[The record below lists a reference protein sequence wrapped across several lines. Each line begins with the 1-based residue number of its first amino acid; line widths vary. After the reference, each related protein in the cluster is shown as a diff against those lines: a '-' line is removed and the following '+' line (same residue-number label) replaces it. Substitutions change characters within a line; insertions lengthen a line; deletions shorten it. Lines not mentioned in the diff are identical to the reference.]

1 MISMKKKR
9 VLRSVLATTICTV
22 TIASVSTPVYSA
34 PSSKE
39 LENTT
44 SNLKG
49 ELKDLNSQLNTLSKE
64 LDDTSTQIE
73 DLSAKVEKSK
83 LDLASVQLDEEAQYD
98 SMKDRIKF
106 MYEGGTSSLIEI
118 LLTSE
123 NMGDFLNKAEYVA
136 TISDYD
142 RSMLNQLQEVRA
154 SVEKKQEELQQ
165 QQSKLSGL
173 QKTLTSKREEL
184 NSKISSTSGEL
195 ANYQAQ
201 LERAKAAEEALKV
214 AQNNAVSGSLQ
225 PEDKKTTNN
234 NNQTANNNN
243 NSNNNNSNN
252 NANKTTQPAQTTTNK
267 NTTTTTKPN
276 TTTTTTTN
284 TGNNNTSATPSSTT
298 DVALFAAILQC
309 EAGGYDGML
318 AVATVIMNRIAS
330 PAYPNNLHDVIY
342 QSGQFAPT
350 WNGSLNKVLKQGASS
365 TAYKVAQDA
374 LAGAR
379 HSAVI
384 NCLQFRSAST
394 GVSGVNVGGNVFF

>member
-39 LENTT
+39 LESTT

-49 ELKDLNSQLNTLSKE
+49 ELNDLNSQLATLSKE
-64 LDDTSTQIE
+64 LDDTSSQIE
-73 DLSAKVEKSK
+73 ELSAKVEKSK

-106 MYEGGTSSLIEI
+106 MYEGGTSSLLQI

-142 RSMLNQLQEVRA
+142 RSMLNQLQDVRK
-154 SVEKKQEELQQ
+154 SVEKKQEELEE

-201 LERAKAAEEALKV
+201 LERAKAAEEALKI
-214 AQNNAVSGSLQ
+214 AQNNAVSGSLKA
-225 PEDKKTTNN
+225 EDKKTETKTDTPA
-234 NNQTANNNN
+234 TASNNNN
-243 NSNNNNSNN
+243 NNNN

-276 TTTTTTTN
+276 TTTNTTTN
-284 TGNNNTSATPSSTT
+284 TGNNNTSSTPSSTS

-318 AVATVIMNRIAS
+318 AVATVIMNRVAS

-365 TAYKVAQDA
+365 TAYQVAQDA

>member
-39 LENTT
+39 LESTT

-49 ELKDLNSQLNTLSKE
+49 ELNDLNSQLATLSKE
-64 LDDTSTQIE
+64 LDDTSSQIE
-73 DLSAKVEKSK
+73 ELSAKVEKSK

-106 MYEGGTSSLIEI
+106 MYEGGTSSLLQI

-142 RSMLNQLQEVRA
+142 RSMLNQLQDVRK
-154 SVEKKQEELQQ
+154 SVEKKQEELEE

-201 LERAKAAEEALKV
+201 LERAKAAEEALKI
-214 AQNNAVSGSLQ
+214 AQNNAVSGSLKA
-225 PEDKKTTNN
+225 EDKKTETKTDT
-234 NNQTANNNN
+234 TATASNNNN
-243 NSNNNNSNN
+243 NNNN

-276 TTTTTTTN
+276 TPTNTTTN
-284 TGNNNTSATPSSTT
+284 TGNNNTSSTPSSTS

-318 AVATVIMNRIAS
+318 AVATVIMNRVAS

-365 TAYKVAQDA
+365 TAYQVAQNA

>member
-39 LENTT
+39 LESTT

-49 ELKDLNSQLNTLSKE
+49 ELNDLNSQLATLSKE
-64 LDDTSTQIE
+64 LDDTSSQIE
-73 DLSAKVEKSK
+73 ELSAKVEKSK
-83 LDLASVQLDEEAQYD
+83 LDLASVQLDEEVQYD

-106 MYEGGTSSLIEI
+106 MYEGGTSSLLQI

-142 RSMLNQLQEVRA
+142 RSMLNQLQDVRK
-154 SVEKKQEELQQ
+154 SVEKKQEELEE

-201 LERAKAAEEALKV
+201 LERAKAAEEALKI
-214 AQNNAVSGSLQ
+214 AQNNAVSGSLKA
-225 PEDKKTTNN
+225 EDKKTETKTDT
-234 NNQTANNNN
+234 TATASNNNN
-243 NSNNNNSNN
+243 NNNNN

-276 TTTTTTTN
+276 TTTNTTTN
-284 TGNNNTSATPSSTT
+284 TGNNNTSSTPSSTS

-318 AVATVIMNRIAS
+318 AVATVIMNRVAS

-365 TAYKVAQDA
+365 TAYQVAQDA

>member
-9 VLRSVLATTICTV
+9 VLRSALATTICTV

-39 LENTT
+39 LESTT

-49 ELKDLNSQLNTLSKE
+49 ELNDLNSQLATLSKE
-64 LDDTSTQIE
+64 LDDTSSQIE
-73 DLSAKVEKSK
+73 ELSAKVEKSK

-106 MYEGGTSSLIEI
+106 MYEGGTSSLLQI

-142 RSMLNQLQEVRA
+142 RSMLNQLQDVRK
-154 SVEKKQEELQQ
+154 SVEKKQEELEA

-201 LERAKAAEEALKV
+201 LERAKAAEEALKI
-214 AQNNAVSGSLQ
+214 AQNNAVSGSLKA
-225 PEDKKTTNN
+225 EDKKTETKTDT
-234 NNQTANNNN
+234 TATASNNNN
-243 NSNNNNSNN
+243 NNNN

-276 TTTTTTTN
+276 TTTN
-284 TGNNNTSATPSSTT
+284 TGNNNTSSTPSSTS

-318 AVATVIMNRIAS
+318 AVATVIMNRVAS

-365 TAYKVAQDA
+365 TAYQVAQDA

>member
-39 LENTT
+39 LESTT

-49 ELKDLNSQLNTLSKE
+49 ELNDLNSQLATLSKE
-64 LDDTSTQIE
+64 LDDTSSQIE
-73 DLSAKVEKSK
+73 ELSAKVEKSK

-106 MYEGGTSSLIEI
+106 MYEGGTSSLLQI

-142 RSMLNQLQEVRA
+142 RSMLNQLQDVRK
-154 SVEKKQEELQQ
+154 SVEKKQEELEE

-201 LERAKAAEEALKV
+201 LERAKAAEEALKI
-214 AQNNAVSGSLQ
+214 AQNNAVSGSLKA
-225 PEDKKTTNN
+225 EDKKTETKTDTTT
-234 NNQTANNNN
+234 TASNNNN
-243 NSNNNNSNN
+243 NNNN

-276 TTTTTTTN
+276 TTTNTTTN
-284 TGNNNTSATPSSTT
+284 TGNNNTSSTPSSTS

-318 AVATVIMNRIAS
+318 AVATVIMNRVAS

-365 TAYKVAQDA
+365 TAYQVAQDA

>member
-39 LENTT
+39 LESTT

-49 ELKDLNSQLNTLSKE
+49 ELNDLNSQLATLSKE
-64 LDDTSTQIE
+64 LDDTSSQIE
-73 DLSAKVEKSK
+73 ELSAKVEKSK

-106 MYEGGTSSLIEI
+106 MYEGGTSSLLQI

-142 RSMLNQLQEVRA
+142 RSMLNQLQDVRK
-154 SVEKKQEELQQ
+154 SVEKKQEELEQ

-201 LERAKAAEEALKV
+201 LERAKAAEEALKI
-214 AQNNAVSGSLQ
+214 AQNNAVSGSLKA
-225 PEDKKTTNN
+225 EDKQAETKTAT
-234 NNQTANNNN
+234 TATASNNNN
-243 NSNNNNSNN
+243 NNNN
-252 NANKTTQPAQTTTNK
+252 NANKTTQPAQTTTNN

-276 TTTTTTTN
+276 TTTNTTTN
-284 TGNNNTSATPSSTT
+284 TGNNNASSTPSSTS

-318 AVATVIMNRIAS
+318 AVATVIMNRVAS

-365 TAYKVAQDA
+365 TAYQVAQDA

>member
-39 LENTT
+39 LESTT

-49 ELKDLNSQLNTLSKE
+49 ELNDLNSQLATLSKE
-64 LDDTSTQIE
+64 LDDTSSQIE
-73 DLSAKVEKSK
+73 ELSAKVEKSK

-106 MYEGGTSSLIEI
+106 MYEGGTSSLLQI

-142 RSMLNQLQEVRA
+142 RSMLNQLQDVRK
-154 SVEKKQEELQQ
+154 SVEKKQEELEE

-201 LERAKAAEEALKV
+201 LERAKAAEEALKI
-214 AQNNAVSGSLQ
+214 AQNNAVSGSLKA
-225 PEDKKTTNN
+225 EDKKTETKTDT
-234 NNQTANNNN
+234 TATASNNNN
-243 NSNNNNSNN
+243 NNNN

-276 TTTTTTTN
+276 TTTNTTTN
-284 TGNNNTSATPSSTT
+284 TGNNSTSSTPSSTS

-318 AVATVIMNRIAS
+318 AVATVIMNRVAS

-365 TAYKVAQDA
+365 TAYQVAQDA

>member
-39 LENTT
+39 LESTT

-49 ELKDLNSQLNTLSKE
+49 ELNDLNSQLATLSKE
-64 LDDTSTQIE
+64 LDDTSSQIE
-73 DLSAKVEKSK
+73 ELSAKVEKSK

-106 MYEGGTSSLIEI
+106 MYEGGTSSLLQI

-142 RSMLNQLQEVRA
+142 RSMLNQLQDVRK
-154 SVEKKQEELQQ
+154 SVEKKQEELEA

-201 LERAKAAEEALKV
+201 LERAKAAEEALKI
-214 AQNNAVSGSLQ
+214 AQNNAVSGSLKA
-225 PEDKKTTNN
+225 EDKKTETKTDT
-234 NNQTANNNN
+234 TATASNNNN
-243 NSNNNNSNN
+243 NNNN

-276 TTTTTTTN
+276 TTTNTTTN
-284 TGNNNTSATPSSTT
+284 TGNNNTSSTPSSTS

-318 AVATVIMNRIAS
+318 AVATVIMNRVAS

-365 TAYKVAQDA
+365 TAYQVAQDA